1 MGCLKMKSRSDI
13 LITFLSGLILGTAI
27 GISLSNLGLI
37 PSLRRAPA
45 ESLRDTSAAT
55 PGAHPPHMRGDPN
68 APVMIEEFAD
78 FQCPPC
84 RSLYPE
90 LKMIEAEYGTRL
102 RVIFRHFPLESI
114 HRNAVAASMAS
125 EAAALQGRFWEM
137 HDRLYETQAEW
148 SEASDAEARQLFT
161 RYARDLGLDV
171 ERFASDINGTGGR
184 ERIRLDQQRGE
195 SIDIP
200 GTPTLFI
207 NGRQVPSASM
217 MPEGIRRIIN
227 ATLSG
232 STP

>member
-1 MGCLKMKSRSDI
+1 MKSRSES
-13 LITFLSGLILGTAI
+13 LIIFLSGLILGTAI

-37 PSLRRAPA
+37 PSVRRAPV

-55 PGAHPPHMRGDPN
+55 PGAQPAHMRGDLN
-68 APVMIEEFAD
+68 ARVTLEEFAD

-90 LKMIEAEYGTRL
+90 LKMIEAEYGARL

-125 EAAALQGRFWEM
+125 EAAAVQGRFWEM

-148 SEASDAEARQLFT
+148 SEAGDAEARQLFI

-171 ERFASDINGTGGR
+171 ERFARDINGADAR

-207 NGRQVPSASM
+207 NGHQVPSASM
-217 MPEGIRRIIN
+217 TPEGIRGIIN
-227 ATLSG
+227 AALNG